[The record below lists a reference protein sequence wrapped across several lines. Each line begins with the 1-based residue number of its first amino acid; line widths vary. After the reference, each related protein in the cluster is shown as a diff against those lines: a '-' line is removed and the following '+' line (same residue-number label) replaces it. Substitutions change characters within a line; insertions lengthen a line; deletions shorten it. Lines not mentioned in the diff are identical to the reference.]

1 MSIKFYNEKENKIM
15 GLLCKPTGKMKR
27 IMKKLENEQMKE
39 KQAMKNKKKE
49 K

>member
-1 MSIKFYNEKENKIM
+1 M
-15 GLLCKPTGKMKR
+15 GLSCKSTGKMKR